1 MKIVI
6 CDYPDTLRQ
15 RKLDYEVQL
24 LRTAL
29 PDSEVCIVPY
39 ESREQMA
46 DALRDAD
53 ALLTAFAP
61 VDDALL
67 AQCPQLRCIS
77 VNATG
82 FDAIDVKAATAH
94 GVRVC
99 AIREYCT
106 EDVADFT
113 VALML
118 ALGKKLKAHGYRV
131 EREKMWQYR
140 AVGPVMRLRG
150 KTLAVFGFGRIGQ
163 AVAQRAKAF
172 GMRIL
177 AVDPYLP
184 PAVAEAQGAELVD
197 REQACR
203 EAHFITNHMM
213 ATPQNR
219 DYFDEAFFR
228 ALQNQPVF
236 VNAARAETV
245 DEKALAAA
253 LDEGLVSAA
262 GLDVLKNMGLDLAEN
277 PLVGRENVI
286 ITPHAA
292 FYSTESLKALQDIS
306 CQNMIACLQG
316 RPQEAFVCLNEK
328 ELAEAEKH

>member
-6 CDYPDTLRQ
+6 CDYPDTLQQ

-24 LRTAL
+24 LHTAL
-29 PDSEVCIVPY
+29 PGSEVCIVPY
-39 ESREQMA
+39 ESQA
-46 DALRDAD
+46 QLSDTLKNAD

-61 VDDALL
+61 VDGALL
-67 AQCPQLRCIS
+67 AHCPNLRCIS

-82 FDAIDVKAATAH
+82 FDAIDVEAATAY

-113 VALML
+113 MSLLL
-118 ALGKKLKAHGYRV
+118 ALGKKLKAHGRLV
-131 EREKMWQYR
+131 EQEKLWQYR

-163 AVAQRAKAF
+163 AVTQRARAF

-184 PAVAEAQGAELVD
+184 LSVVEAHGAEQVN
-197 REQACR
+197 RETACR

-219 DYFDEAFFR
+219 GYFDEAFFR
-228 ALQNQPVF
+228 MLQNQPIF

-245 DEKALAAA
+245 DEAALAAA

-262 GLDVLKNMGLDLAEN
+262 GLDVLENMGLDLTEN
-277 PLVGRENVI
+277 PLVGRDNVI

-292 FYSTESLKALQDIS
+292 FYTTESLKALQDIS

-316 RPQEAFVCLNEK
+316 RAQEAFICLNEK
-328 ELAEAEKH
+328 ALAERRA